1 MLGSASTIDFRTAQ
15 LSDAPRLADIFKSS
29 WSSSYRDIIPAQEL
43 SRTIANHDAAWWRRA
58 LDGVNPTIV
67 FEIGGQI
74 GGYATYGPSRQTTTK
89 LGEIYELY
97 LAPEYQGLGHGTD
110 LFEACRARL
119 DLQWSNGLI
128 IWVLSKNTRA
138 IDFYQSLGGEAI
150 ATRKFRF
157 AGVPLQKTLMAW
169 DLSLP
174 VEG

>member
-1 MLGSASTIDFRTAQ
+1 M
-15 LSDAPRLADIFKSS
+15 
-29 WSSSYRDIIPAQEL
+29 
-43 SRTIANHDAAWWRRA
+43 
-58 LDGVNPTIV
+58 V
-67 FEIGGQI
+67 FEVGGQI

-138 IDFYQSLGGEAI
+138 IAFYKTLGGEPI

-169 DLSLP
+169 DLSIS
-174 VEG
+174 V